1 MKFRPLGD
9 RVVVRRLKEDQRTI
23 LVLHF
28 YGGVSQWRR
37 SLKSS

>member
-1 MKFRPLGD
+1 MITTLNAMLD
-9 RVVVRRLKEDQRTI
+9 
-23 LVLHF
+23 VLHF